1 MEVLQEV
8 YFGRGPII
16 PLQNQLNLIREKLA
30 DKPVTTTTNIDP
42 DILKFN
48 RLVEKVFGFNSFALY
63 IQPNHLPNAYAIPV
77 DTYFTDVEKMKIRS
91 SLTANPNG
99 FKYNSKTMGVK
110 VSLIVAVHIG
120 LLENKEFTNEEIM
133 ATILHEIGH
142 GFFEAVNDPD
152 GTYTVAKKLVGSL
165 TYALDCAKKYVK
177 SGKKVTSEIV
187 DKELS
192 AISGWLGNMKSNISR
207 LVSNGK
213 KKIFKESMADNMN
226 KNRLAYTNEKFADT
240 FAAMYGYAAEAHS
253 VDVKIFKYIYDE
265 ALGVK
270 TYPKIVETLK
280 MYKWYFKDLIAYIFN
295 TQDEHPEELA
305 RIKTA
310 VDYIK
315 HELSKEGLDPKIKNQ
330 LVDQLNRLNK
340 LIEDY
345 KNYPRDK
352 DSMRILRLFHVKLY
366 EKFGGD
372 RREKDTDNNALFD
385 YIDQR
390 YKEVMN
396 NALSD
401 SEDAN

>member
-8 YFGRGPII
+8 YFGRGPIV
-16 PLQNQLNLIREKLA
+16 PLQNQLTLIRNKLA
-30 DKPVTTTTNIDP
+30 DKPITTTTNIDP

-48 RLVEKVFGFNSFALY
+48 RLAEKVFGFNSFALY
-63 IQPNHLPNAYAIPV
+63 IQPDHTPNAYAIPV
-77 DTYFTDVEKMKIRS
+77 DTYFTDAEKMKIRN

-110 VSLIVAVHIG
+110 ISLIVAIHIG
-120 LLENKEFTNEEIM
+120 LLENKEFTDEEIM

-152 GTYTVAKKLVGSL
+152 GEYTVAKKLVGALSFSL
-165 TYALDCAKKYVK
+165 NCAKKYIK

-192 AISGWLGNMKSNISR
+192 TISNWLGNMKSNISR
-207 LVSNGK
+207 FISSTK
-213 KKIFKESMADNMN
+213 KKIFKESMADNMT
-226 KNRLAYTNEKFADT
+226 KNRLSYTNEKFADT
-240 FAAMYGYAAEAHS
+240 FAAMYGYAVEAHS
-253 VDVKIFKYIYDE
+253 VDVKIFKYAYDE

-280 MYKWYFKDLIAYIFN
+280 MYKWYFKDLIAYITN

-310 VDYIK
+310 VDYIR
-315 HELSKEGLDPKIKNQ
+315 HELSKEGIDPKIKNQ

-340 LIEDY
+340 LIDEY
-345 KNYPRDK
+345 KSYPRDK

-390 YKEVMN
+390 YKEVMTDV
-396 NALSD
+396 LSD
-401 SEDAN
+401 DDN